1 MKERPKKNLWQEFKK
16 NPPLYIGLFLVF
28 VLLLMA
34 FFPSLFTSLSP
45 TDIVA
50 EAKLSPPSKEHIFG
64 TDVYGRDVF
73 ARCVY
78 GTIVDLKI
86 GVIAMI
92 VPLIMGTI
100 IGLLAGYY
108 GGKFDMIVMRIV
120 DIFTGFPFMV
130 LVIAIVAILG
140 TGLTNLYI
148 AIWCVGWKEYARLVR
163 SEVLVVKRMEYID
176 AARTMGFR
184 DLRIILRHILP
195 NCLPSLI
202 VLFTLNIPSAILS
215 ESSLSF
221 LGVGAQPPSASWG
234 LAVTE
239 GKRYLFSEPW
249 VPLAPSVA
257 IMILVMA
264 FNFLGDGLRDVLD
277 PYLKEQ

>member
-1 MKERPKKNLWQEFKK
+1 MKERPKKTLWQEFKK

-148 AIWCVGWKEYARLVR
+148 AIWCVGWKEYARLYEA
-163 SEVLVVKRMEYID
+163 EVLVVKRMEYID

-195 NCLPSLI
+195 NVISGRHRI
-202 VLFTLNIPSAILS
+202 R
-215 ESSLSF
+215 
-221 LGVGAQPPSASWG
+221 GVRHRA
-234 LAVTE
+234 LHDVRCITE
-239 GKRYLFSEPW
+239 LSEPW
-249 VPLAPSVA
+249 CSASHP
-257 IMILVMA
+257 
-264 FNFLGDGLRDVLD
+264 
-277 PYLKEQ
+277 

>member
-1 MKERPKKNLWQEFKK
+1 MKERPKKTLWQEFKK

-108 GGKFDMIVMRIV
+108 GCKFDMIVMRIV

-195 NCLPSLI
+195 NVISGAIVYAASDI
-202 VLFTLNIPSAILS
+202 VLCMMSGA
-215 ESSLSF
+215 SLSYLS
-221 LGVGAQPPSASWG
+221 LGVQPPTPEWGAIIAGGKNYISSAWWITLFPG
-234 LAVTE
+234 LFLMLA
-239 GKRYLFSEPW
+239 GLGFS
-249 VPLAPSVA
+249 
-257 IMILVMA
+257 LV
-264 FNFLGDGLRDVLD
+264 GDGLSDALRNRG
-277 PYLKEQ
+277 Q

>member
-1 MKERPKKNLWQEFKK
+1 MKERPKKTLWQEFKK

-108 GGKFDMIVMRIV
+108 GGKFDMIVVMDDRNYEHV
-120 DIFTGFPFMV
+120 H
-130 LVIAIVAILG
+130 
-140 TGLTNLYI
+140 
-148 AIWCVGWKEYARLVR
+148 RLAPSR
-163 SEVLVVKRMEYID
+163 AD
-176 AARTMGFR
+176 AARIFRMREFFSRHPGWDHVPDPYYEGHEGFE
-184 DLRIILRHILP
+184 L
-195 NCLPSLI
+195 
-202 VLFTLNIPSAILS
+202 
-215 ESSLSF
+215 
-221 LGVGAQPPSASWG
+221 
-234 LAVTE
+234 
-239 GKRYLFSEPW
+239 
-249 VPLAPSVA
+249 
-257 IMILVMA
+257 
-264 FNFLGDGLRDVLD
+264 VLD
-277 PYLKEQ
+277 LLEDACEGLLDDLKNPTRS

>member
-1 MKERPKKNLWQEFKK
+1 MKERPKKTLWQEFKK
-16 NPPLYIGLFLVF
+16 NPSLYIGLFLVF

-120 DIFTGFPFMV
+120 DIFIPHFRPEGENLLTPLFLLSPAKPPCWV
-130 LVIAIVAILG
+130 LL
-140 TGLTNLYI
+140 
-148 AIWCVGWKEYARLVR
+148 
-163 SEVLVVKRMEYID
+163 
-176 AARTMGFR
+176 R
-184 DLRIILRHILP
+184 D
-195 NCLPSLI
+195 PSLFMEKQRQ
-202 VLFTLNIPSAILS
+202 L
-215 ESSLSF
+215 
-221 LGVGAQPPSASWG
+221 
-234 LAVTE
+234 
-239 GKRYLFSEPW
+239 
-249 VPLAPSVA
+249 
-257 IMILVMA
+257 
-264 FNFLGDGLRDVLD
+264 
-277 PYLKEQ
+277 